1 MCPQYFDS
9 QLHSL
14 LKQRLRCKGMCGS
27 PLRGIGIHEKIE
39 GRRKPESDGSFL
51 KLSFLYQFREGTQNF
66 YAVRSMS
73 IMCGRQIYN
82 VNHIWDSD
90 LETPS
95 LITINKQIFQT
106 VIFILDRKSPRHPF
120 LNLILTL
127 DHAVVPPS

>member
-1 MCPQYFDS
+1 MCSQYFDS
-9 QLHSL
+9 QLHSF
-14 LKQRLRCKGMCGS
+14 LKQCLRCKGKFGS

-51 KLSFLYQFREGTQNF
+51 KLSFLYQFKKGTQNF

-95 LITINKQIFQT
+95 LITINKQIFQQ
-106 VIFILDRKSPRHPF
+106 SF
-120 LNLILTL
+120 LF
-127 DHAVVPPS
+127 